1 MTATSA
7 STTNT
12 LVPAAIPTWI
22 TLLLAI
28 ACGAIVANLYYAQP
42 LIGLISATIH
52 LSPAAGGLVVTLSQ
66 IGYCLGL
73 LFIVPLGDLIENRRL
88 VVIALIVSVIALIG
102 AALSQNAWQFLLA
115 ALAIGLSSV
124 AAQVLVPYATYLAA
138 PEKRGQVVG
147 NVMSGLLLGIL
158 LARPMASLIA
168 NFWGWHAVFAMSAVV
183 ICVLA
188 VVLARHLPPRHP
200 TTGMAYG
207 RLLHSM
213 WGLLTTTPI
222 LRRRAA
228 YHALLFAVFS
238 MFWTVVPMVL
248 TGPMYKL
255 SQFGI
260 ALFALAGVMGAIA
273 APIAGRLA
281 DRGLTRPATGVAIV
295 LVLISYPVAHIGT
308 AGTHFSLG
316 MLVVSA
322 LLLDMGISANLVLGQ
337 RAIFSLGGEVRSRLN
352 GLYMAI
358 FFAGGAV
365 GSAVGG
371 WAYARGGWDLVS
383 WCGLAM
389 PLVALLY
396 YFTEFKKEN
405 PSGANLDA
413 C

>member
-7 STTNT
+7 SPAST
-12 LVPAAIPTWI
+12 LAPAAIPTWI

-73 LFIVPLGDLIENRRL
+73 LFVVPLGDLIENRRL
-88 VVIALIVSVIALIG
+88 VVIALIISVIALIA

-115 ALAIGLSSV
+115 ALAIGVSSV

-188 VVLARHLPPRHP
+188 IVLTRHLPPRYP
-200 TTGMAYG
+200 TSGMAYG

-228 YHALLFAVFS
+228 YHALLFSVFS

-308 AGTHFSLG
+308 AGSHFSLG

-371 WAYARGGWDLVS
+371 WAYAHGGWNLVS
-383 WCGLAM
+383 WFGLAM

-396 YFTEFKKEN
+396 FFTELKKES
-405 PSGANLDA
+405 PSSANLDA

>member
-1 MTATSA
+1 MTAATAVPISA
-7 STTNT
+7 SEPT
-12 LVPAAIPTWI
+12 AIPTWI

-42 LIGLISATIH
+42 LIGLISASIH

-88 VVIALIVSVIALIG
+88 VVTALIVSVVALIG

-115 ALAIGLSSV
+115 ALVIGLSSV
-124 AAQVLVPYATYLAA
+124 AAQVLVPYATYLAS

-168 NFWGWHAVFAMSAVV
+168 NFWGWHTVFAISAAMIAVV
-183 ICVLA
+183 A
-188 VVLARHLPPRHP
+188 VVLARHLPQRRP
-200 TTGMAYG
+200 TTGLPYG
-207 RLLHSM
+207 RLLLSM
-213 WGLLTTTPI
+213 WGLLTTTPL

-248 TGPMYKL
+248 AGPTYKL

-260 ALFALAGVMGAIA
+260 ALFALAGVMGAVA

-281 DRGLTRPATGVAIV
+281 DRGLTRPATGVA
-295 LVLISYPVAHIGT
+295 LVLALVSYPVAHIGT
-308 AGTHFSLG
+308 AGSHFSLG
-316 MLVVSA
+316 MLVVAA
-322 LLLDMGISANLVLGQ
+322 LLLDMGVSANLVLGQ

-352 GLYMAI
+352 GLYMAM
-358 FFAGGAV
+358 FFAGGAF
-365 GSAVGG
+365 GSALGG
-371 WAYARGGWDLVS
+371 WAYANGGWNLVS
-383 WCGLAM
+383 WCGAAM
-389 PLVALLY
+389 PLMALLY
-396 YFTEFKKEN
+396 YFTEFRK
-405 PSGANLDA
+405 
-413 C
+413 